1 MDEEEAISRQQAAI
15 SEEQTFETQRNGG
28 SGRGEGLPR
37 MDADDRGLK
46 NPKPIVWKPT
56 PDMYRMDTP
65 EGREAYEAS
74 LRSSGERRPVQAV
87 IAPEERAEVHANVG

>member
-1 MDEEEAISRQQAAI
+1 
-15 SEEQTFETQRNGG
+15 
-28 SGRGEGLPR
+28 
-37 MDADDRGLK
+37 MDADERGLK

-74 LRSSGERRPVQAV
+74 LRSTASEGGAGGHPTPARAKAARSRDPV
-87 IAPEERAEVHANVG
+87 IAPEERAETYAVLG